1 MFGCFRAKQEP
12 IIRINTKMKQNNIK
26 KSELA
31 SKIGMSSRTIAK
43 IAKGEK
49 LADNVVLRL
58 CEYFGCRKED
68 IVVEV
73 CDNKILQAL
82 RDEKSTMLSGGIYHE
97 TQVRLPIILTVLK
110 AVSFRK
116 TRHV

>member
-1 MFGCFRAKQEP
+1 MYSYDGLNSLLK
-12 IIRINTKMKQNNIK
+12 KNNIK

-82 RDEKSTMLSGGIYHE
+82 RDEKSAMLSGGIYHE
-97 TQVRLPIILTVLK
+97 TQVLLTYNSNRIEGSKRSGSGYRIQGNVC
-110 AVSFRK
+110 R
-116 TRHV
+116 